1 LRFHTRDEQLELV
14 DRPAFVTGS
23 IALIAAPLAA
33 EAQPSPKV
41 GYLSIGSASDP
52 RRLALLGAFQQ
63 GLRELGYVEGKTILT
78 EARFDEEQYDRLP
91 DLTAELVRLKVD
103 IIVAYATPAVLAAQ
117 NATRAIPIVMSGV
130 VDPVRTGVV
139 ASLGRPGRNVTDR
152 SCERPRW
159 RPTHW
164 DCPFNP

>member
-1 LRFHTRDEQLELV
+1 
-14 DRPAFVTGS
+14 
-23 IALIAAPLAA
+23 
-33 EAQPSPKV
+33 
-41 GYLSIGSASDP
+41 
-52 RRLALLGAFQQ
+52 LLGAFQQ